1 MKRIAS
7 LIVVSIFMICSLT
20 ACAEKFDASGYV
32 KAVLDN
38 GYYNDATGIVEMGL
52 STAEDAVVV
61 YNKGVDSL
69 VDITLAAITVS
80 PELEEE
86 YRQFYKDLFAGAKYT
101 VGEAVEVDETTFE
114 VPVTCEKLNVYANA
128 NASYEAELQALAAVW
143 TEAALAGE
151 EVPSDEEKYEQFF
164 VLYKDCLKVE
174 LAKGVYSAPVTV
186 TVKVENVDGIW
197 TLNTDDRL
205 NLEYELI
212 DLKEMFKTQ

>member
-1 MKRIAS
+1 MKKIAS
-7 LIVVSIFMICSLT
+7 LVVVSMLMLCSLT

-38 GYYNDATGIVEMGL
+38 GYFNDSTGIVEMGL
-52 STAEDAVVV
+52 STAEDAEAV
-61 YNKGVDSL
+61 YHKGVESL
-69 VDITLAAITVS
+69 VDVTLSAITVS
-80 PELEEE
+80 EALEEE

-101 VGEAVEVDETTFE
+101 VGEAVEVDENTFE
-114 VPVTCEKLNVYANA
+114 VPVTCEKFNVFANA
-128 NASYEAELQALAAVW
+128 NASYEAELQTLVAVW

-164 VLYKDCLKVE
+164 VLYKDCLNAE
-174 LAKGVYSAPVTV
+174 LSKGAYAAPVTV
-186 TVKVENVDGIW
+186 NVKVQKVDGVW
-197 TLNTDDRL
+197 TLNADDRL